1 MPGLATLP
9 DSLLVGI
16 SSPYKRSGLLFEKW
30 RAHFGKDDDRVLVIN
45 AASQQLNPTLNFEE
59 IEAYRE
65 LDPEAAKSEWDG
77 QFRDDVQNFVGRESV
92 EACTT
97 IGVYEIAP
105 IPGVEYRAFVD
116 PAGGSGLDSMTLA
129 VSRCESNGVAVL
141 DAVRERKPQF
151 SPDDCVAE
159 FAQLL
164 RAYRVSEVVGDRW
177 GGSFVSESF
186 NARDR
191 LPRQRADQ
199 DRTLSRISEFAE
211 QPQGRA
217 SRPSE
222 DDCAVADPG
231 AQDGARGKRFD

>member
-1 MPGLATLP
+1 MTTGFW
-9 DSLLVGI
+9 
-16 SSPYKRSGLLFEKW
+16 SSTR
-30 RAHFGKDDDRVLVIN
+30 RV
-45 AASQQLNPTLNFEE
+45 QLNPTLNFEE

-129 VSRCESNGVAVL
+129 VSGCESNGVAVL

-164 RAYRVSEVVGDRW
+164 RAYRVSEVVGDKMGRLFCERELQH
-177 GGSFVSESF
+177 GIGYRVSELTKTELY
-186 NARDR
+186 R
-191 LPRQRADQ
+191 
-199 DRTLSRISEFAE
+199 RISEFAE

-231 AQDGARGKRFD
+231 AQDGARGKRLD